1 MESDPSNCENNQSE
15 KEKLETSERDQ
26 NASQETVEMSKETEA
41 STSASASASTSAIKI
56 HKNLDVA
63 VPGPSSDATKLEE
76 VASFHK
82 DQRSRKRERCDDDD
96 DDVSE
101 IEMCRGN
108 ENDEALVEREVSE
121 ENRGER
127 NKSPPELC
135 PFIPRTRTRHRRYR
149 RRLNERSSSSSSSS
163 SISSS
168 DSSSD
173 ERPHDAAS
181 SSSVPGF
188 PDDSDSSEDSLLT
201 RNVIALQ
208 SGINASRRLQEQM
221 GLDSD
226 DTWSHLD
233 SDDSDSDEGEGNAGK
248 EENEEEKKYHKCLS
262 KEVPKHK
269 WNVTKSVINRQIG
282 MRTQLQEPQLF
293 QQRCY
298 GSLHCVKRLELMYKL
313 DEHRGCVNTISFN
326 QSGTRLAS
334 GSDDKKI
341 IIWDWAIG
349 KSVLTYSSGHNNNV
363 FQAKFLPMSGDN
375 HIVSSARDGQVR
387 LAVLSSTGECRST
400 RRLAHHRK
408 PVNKLA
414 LLPET
419 PHVFLS
425 AGEDGRVMAIDVR
438 GNKQSTLVT
447 VKDSAK
453 RKIGLYSVD
462 AHPLNGDEFCVC
474 GVDYFIRVYDK
485 RKIDLNGAPMKK
497 FCPSHIYGTNKYTT
511 VTCALYNHD
520 GSEIIGS
527 YNDESL
533 YLFDSRHSDGA
544 DFVHKYEGHRNS
556 ITVKSCDF
564 FGPNSEYI
572 MSGSDC
578 GNIYF
583 WDKNTEAI
591 VQFMRGDEKGVVNA
605 LVGHPQFPILAT
617 SGLDSDVKIW
627 VPSCEQDPEMK
638 DLKRVVTKNIRARVT
653 DQPYRMDVFES
664 HMEYLDRQFR
674 VNIRHLE
681 GSRALQLVRL
691 GAQLVDG
698 DLESSS
704 SDGSDSD
711 GYENPLQCPTS

>member
-1 MESDPSNCENNQSE
+1 MESSQSNHENKPSEENEPSSE
-15 KEKLETSERDQ
+15 ASPSDQ
-26 NASQETVEMSKETEA
+26 KVSQESDKSSKELLCESPA
-41 STSASASASTSAIKI
+41 STSASCSDLKKCESKDTAI
-56 HKNLDVA
+56 
-63 VPGPSSDATKLEE
+63 PGSSSDATKLPLSLK
-76 VASFHK
+76 A
-82 DQRSRKRERCDDDD
+82 QRARKRERCDDDD
-96 DDVSE
+96 DDCSDTE
-101 IEMCRGN
+101 DCRRSG
-108 ENDEALVEREVSE
+108 DAGAHPERQGDQES
-121 ENRGER
+121 RGET
-127 NKSPPELC
+127 NESTPELC
-135 PFIPRTRTRHRRYR
+135 PFITRTRTRHRRYR
-149 RRLNERSSSSSSSS
+149 RRLNDRSSSSSSPE
-163 SISSS
+163 SSS

-181 SSSVPGF
+181 TSSAAAV
-188 PDDSDSSEDSLLT
+188 PDDSDSSGDSSLT
-201 RNVIALQ
+201 RSIFALHRGLHATQ
-208 SGINASRRLQEQM
+208 RFQERM

-226 DTWSHLD
+226 DTWSHFD
-233 SDDSDSDEGEGNAGK
+233 SDDSESDAEEGAGK
-248 EENEEEKKYHKCLS
+248 EENEEEKKYNKCLS

-269 WNVTKSVINRQIG
+269 WNVTTSVINRQIG
-282 MRTQLQEPQLF
+282 MRTHQQEPQLF
-293 QQRCY
+293 QQHCY

-313 DEHRGCVNTISFN
+313 DEHRGCVNAISFN

-341 IIWDWAIG
+341 IVWDWAIG
-349 KSVLTYSSGHNNNV
+349 KSILTYSSGHNSNV

-438 GNKQSTLVT
+438 GTKQTTLVT
-447 VKDSAK
+447 VEDGTR

-462 AHPLNGDEFCVC
+462 AHPLNSDEFCVC

-556 ITVKSCDF
+556 VTVKSCDF

-638 DLKRVVTKNIRARVT
+638 DLKRVVSKNMRARVI

-664 HMEYLDRQFR
+664 HMEDLDRQFG
-674 VNIRHLE
+674 VNIRHLG
-681 GSRALQLVRL
+681 GSQALQLVRL
-691 GAQLVDG
+691 GAQFRG
-698 DLESSS
+698 NSNPGSSS
-704 SDGSDSD
+704 SDSSDSD
-711 GYENPLQCPTS
+711 GYANPLQCPTS